1 MEFKQAVEY
10 RRAVRD
16 YDPNRPLDPA
26 LVIDC
31 LKLAQLSPSSSNM
44 QLYEFYH
51 ITNPDMLKKI
61 TKACLSQQATAS
73 ASQMVVFVT
82 RQDLYRQRAKSALL
96 FERDNIKTYSPP
108 KRQVA
113 RIQRMEK
120 YYGVLMPTIYRTTF
134 GVPSLRS
141 VAFLAIQKFK
151 PTYDRVSVTDVRIM
165 VHKSCALAAQTFM
178 LAMSAAGA
186 DTCPMEGF
194 DSKVVKNLLN
204 LPKEAEV
211 NMIISCGYRTKK
223 GVWGERFRVPFDE
236 VYRQI

>member
-16 YDPNRPLDPA
+16 YDSNRPLDPT

-51 ITNPDMLKKI
+51 ITNPDMLKKL
-61 TKACLSQQATAS
+61 TKACLSQQAAAS

-108 KRQVA
+108 KRQGA
-113 RIQRMEK
+113 RIQRM
-120 YYGVLMPTIYRTTF
+120 
-134 GVPSLRS
+134 
-141 VAFLAIQKFK
+141 QN
-151 PTYDRVSVTDVRIM
+151 IM
-165 VHKSCALAAQTFM
+165 A
-178 LAMSAAGA
+178 
-186 DTCPMEGF
+186 
-194 DSKVVKNLLN
+194 
-204 LPKEAEV
+204 
-211 NMIISCGYRTKK
+211 Y
-223 GVWGERFRVPFDE
+223 
-236 VYRQI
+236 

>member
-1 MEFKQAVEY
+1 MDFKAVIDH

-16 YDPNRPLDPA
+16 YDSNRVLDPV
-26 LVIDC
+26 LVVDC

-51 ITNPDMLKKI
+51 ITDVDMLKKLA
-61 TKACLSQQATAS
+61 KACLSQQAAAS

-82 RQDLYRQRAKSALL
+82 RQDKYAQRAKSVLS
-96 FERDNIKTYSPP
+96 FERNNIKTYSPP
-108 KRQVA
+108 ERQA
-113 RIQRMEK
+113 SRIKRMEK

-134 GVPSLRS
+134 GVSSLRS
-141 VAFLAIQKFK
+141 AAFLAIQKFK

-194 DSKVVKNLLN
+194 DSKMVKNLLN
-204 LPKEAEV
+204 LPEDAEV
-211 NMIISCGYRTKK
+211 NMIISCGYRTEK
-223 GVWGERFRVPFDE
+223 GVWGERFRVPFEE

>member
-51 ITNPDMLKKI
+51 ITNPDMLKKLA
-61 TKACLSQQATAS
+61 KACLSQQAAAS

-96 FERDNIKTYSPP
+96 FERNNIKTYSPP

-120 YYGVLMPTIYRTTF
+120 YYGVLMPTI
-134 GVPSLRS
+134 
-141 VAFLAIQKFK
+141 
-151 PTYDRVSVTDVRIM
+151 
-165 VHKSCALAAQTFM
+165 
-178 LAMSAAGA
+178 
-186 DTCPMEGF
+186 
-194 DSKVVKNLLN
+194 
-204 LPKEAEV
+204 
-211 NMIISCGYRTKK
+211 
-223 GVWGERFRVPFDE
+223 
-236 VYRQI
+236 